1 MQGLGSS
8 NKARF
13 LVQSLVQTLIYK
25 PPEFVK
31 RVDFILSVM
40 TECYCKETVGGV
52 FWIDVEHFQVVK
64 VFVAKKRWSLWHTP
78 EGFLIKIQ
86 SWASEILLHY
96 NILLILLKI

>member
-40 TECYCKETVGGV
+40 TACYCKETVGGV
-52 FWIDVEHFQVVK
+52 F
-64 VFVAKKRWSLWHTP
+64 
-78 EGFLIKIQ
+78 
-86 SWASEILLHY
+86 
-96 NILLILLKI
+96 